1 MNKSEL
7 SSLLASQTGLSEADA
22 NSAVAACFDT
32 VRDALANGET
42 VSLPGFGRFSTRD
55 RAARQGRN
63 PRTGEPIEVGASKLP
78 AFKAGKALRDAVR

>member
-7 SSLLASQTGLSEADA
+7 SSLIASHTGLSGVDAD
-22 NSAVAACFDT
+22 SAVAAFFDT

-63 PRTGEPIEVGASKLP
+63 PRTGEPIEIGAPKLP